1 MLLSLNL
8 TQPCDLN
15 LTFAGIMNKDEL
27 YMQRCL
33 QLAQNG
39 LGTTYPNPL
48 VGSVI
53 VYENKIISEGW
64 HQKAGK
70 PHAEVNAINN
80 AIIKLGEEKFEKI
93 APKCSI
99 YVNLEP
105 CSHTGKTPPCALLL
119 VRYNF
124 KEVIVGT
131 LDPHDKVAGRGIKIL
146 EEAGISCKTGILVD
160 KCNEVNKR
168 FFSFHKY
175 KKPYVLLKW
184 AQTNDGYIAPEF
196 KTKKQPVWITNSY
209 SLQRVHQQRSTENA
223 ILIGAGTALADN
235 PSLTTRNW
243 KGTHPFR
250 FVLANKKELP
260 KNLNIFQSPN
270 PAQILDI
277 PLSDIKT
284 VLQELYKKDI
294 QSVIVEGG
302 SKTLQAFID
311 TELWDEAHIYTS
323 ENTLFHSGV
332 KAPELD
338 NQQLKNHFNIK
349 GDTLRIYQ
357 RL

>member
-1 MLLSLNL
+1 MSLNL

-80 AIIKLGEEKFEKI
+80 AIKKLGEEKFEKI

-184 AQTNDGYIAPEF
+184 AQTNDAISRRNLRLRSNLFG
-196 KTKKQPVWITNSY
+196 
-209 SLQRVHQQRSTENA
+209 LQIH
-223 ILIGAGTALADN
+223 TAY
-235 PSLTTRNW
+235 
-243 KGTHPFR
+243 KGCINNDP
-250 FVLANKKELP
+250 
-260 KNLNIFQSPN
+260 Q
-270 PAQILDI
+270 
-277 PLSDIKT
+277 
-284 VLQELYKKDI
+284 
-294 QSVIVEGG
+294 
-302 SKTLQAFID
+302 KTLF
-311 TELWDEAHIYTS
+311 
-323 ENTLFHSGV
+323 
-332 KAPELD
+332 
-338 NQQLKNHFNIK
+338 
-349 GDTLRIYQ
+349 
-357 RL
+357 